1 MIKVYAG
8 IASVG
13 FLLISGA
20 AGCSSANTPDDG
32 EGGTGSGT
40 TAGTTSTSGSTSI
53 VAGMTSSTGGSSAGM
68 TSATAGTTS
77 STAGTTSSTAGTG
90 SGTGGTSG
98 VPLECKG
105 TKSGMACT
113 AEGVD
118 CQGLACGIA
127 DSGVRA
133 CKCMG
138 TWMCAACDFTNS
150 PFKTKPD
157 PIGTCTNEADK
168 LECAT
173 EGMACEGAP
182 GGEVCVCFRDDE
194 GSLIW
199 DCDKAPPTWAA
210 PAM

>member
-1 MIKVYAG
+1 
-8 IASVG
+8 
-13 FLLISGA
+13 
-20 AGCSSANTPDDG
+20 
-32 EGGTGSGT
+32 
-40 TAGTTSTSGSTSI
+40 
-53 VAGMTSSTGGSSAGM
+53 
-68 TSATAGTTS
+68 
-77 STAGTTSSTAGTG
+77 
-90 SGTGGTSG
+90 
-98 VPLECKG
+98 
-105 TKSGMACT
+105 MACT

-150 PFKTKPD
+150 PFKTKPAN
-157 PIGTCTNEADK
+157 IGTCSNEADK

-173 EGMACEGAP
+173 EGAACEGAP
-182 GGEVCVCFRDDE
+182 GGEVCVCFKDDE
-194 GSLIW
+194 QSLIW